1 MRAEEKKSGNR
12 EQGTENR
19 MDALPQPSALSPQPS
34 PTPKLWGGR
43 FDAPTD
49 ALIERLNN
57 SLVFDGRLWRQDIAG
72 SVAHAT
78 MLGETGILTADE
90 SRRIVEGLEEL
101 AAELE
106 AGSIILPPDAEDVH
120 TAVEMRLKEK
130 IGAVAGKLHTAR
142 SRNDQVATDTR
153 LYLRDGIARI
163 DLQIANLQKTLLDL
177 AARETGAILPGMT
190 HLQHAQPILLS
201 HHLLAY
207 FWMLDRDRERLAD
220 AKKRLN
226 RSPLGAGALA
236 GTGFAINRQSTATYL
251 GFERVIENSL
261 DAVSDRDYIVEF
273 LSAASLIMVHLS
285 RLAEEII
292 LWNSPAFRYILL
304 DDSVTTGSSIMPQK
318 KNPDVAELARGKAGR
333 VFGDLLNLLVL
344 LKGLPLAYNKDMQ
357 EDKEPLFDAV
367 DTLLLVLPAMNRTLA
382 TAQFN
387 RERMRQAAQGDLSTA
402 TDLADFLAARGQ
414 PFREAHEIVGRI
426 TRDCVERGIGLE
438 ALDAITLAAYSPI
451 LAADPQGA
459 MTALTIEQS
468 VSARRSEGG
477 TAPEAVQRQWDLAQS
492 AWQKSFAV

>member
-1 MRAEEKKSGNR
+1 MGPSLGN
-12 EQGTENR
+12 
-19 MDALPQPSALSPQPS
+19 S
-34 PTPKLWGGR
+34 TP
-43 FDAPTD
+43 
-49 ALIERLNN
+49 
-57 SLVFDGRLWRQDIAG
+57 
-72 SVAHAT
+72 
-78 MLGETGILTADE
+78 
-90 SRRIVEGLEEL
+90 
-101 AAELE
+101 
-106 AGSIILPPDAEDVH
+106 
-120 TAVEMRLKEK
+120 
-130 IGAVAGKLHTAR
+130 AR

-153 LYLRDGIARI
+153 LYLRDEIERI
-163 DLQIANLQKTLLDL
+163 DLEISLLQKTLLDL
-177 AARETGAILPGMT
+177 AAREMDTILPGMT

-207 FWMLDRDRERLAD
+207 FWMLDRDRERIAD
-220 AKKRLN
+220 AKKRMN

-236 GTGFAINRQSTATYL
+236 GTGFPINRQATATSL
-251 GFERVIENSL
+251 GFNRVIENSL

-273 LSAASLIMVHLS
+273 LAAASLIMVHLS

-292 LWNSPAFRYILL
+292 LWNSPAFRYVLL

-333 VFGDLLNLLVL
+333 VFGDLINLLVL

-357 EDKEPLFDAV
+357 EDKEPLFDAA
-367 DTLLLVLPAMNRTLA
+367 DTLLLVLPAMNKTLA

-402 TDLADFLAARGQ
+402 TDLADFLAARGL

-426 TRDCVERGIGLE
+426 TRDCVARGIGLE
-438 ALDAITLAAYSPI
+438 ALDAATLAAYSPI

-459 MTALTIEQS
+459 TNALTVAHS

-477 TAPEAVQRQWDLAQS
+477 TAPEAVQRQWELAQA
-492 AWQKSFAV
+492 AWQKSPAV